1 MYFDFFTAAA
11 LVDELNEKL
20 AGGRVQAV
28 IPIDSLSLG
37 FEIYSQRTRH
47 YLYISA
53 EPEQPRLH
61 LVDDK
66 LRRGYASAAP
76 LLLMLKRYV
85 DGGQVLGVRQPPWE
99 RIVIFDLASSEGEYS
114 LIVEPM
120 ERRANIILVEEG
132 IIRECIRR
140 VKADENR
147 FRQILPGHEY
157 VAPPPQE
164 KMEPGQVTAAD
175 IHQFLIDNAGDKA
188 RQALT
193 RTILGFSPLL
203 AREITFRAAGDA
215 NAAANA
221 VDPDVVFGAYEECVA
236 PLLDH
241 DWQPGFT
248 EEDDEVTA
256 FAVYPLRH
264 RAGWRD
270 ANSVSK
276 ILVAYYGAL
285 TGDRAYEAG
294 KRPIRAQIEAAQKK
308 LNSKLYNLQNQE
320 RDDAE
325 LERLRQSG
333 ELLLAYQHQ
342 IEKGERVFEAQ
353 YDPEGEPL
361 TIKLDPLKDAV
372 ENAQR
377 YFDKYDKAKRSRESL
392 PTLIKQTE
400 REIRY
405 LKQLG
410 SDLQMAANWD
420 EIGEVQEALQEGGYW
435 QGSHRKR
442 VTGGGK
448 SAPLKVVADDG
459 TLIWVGRNSRQN
471 EEVTFK
477 KGDAG
482 DLWLHARG
490 LPGAH
495 VIIKTGGRQVSDA
508 LLDEAA
514 SLAAYYSPARDSSA
528 VEVMV
533 AERKNVRK
541 IKGGKP
547 GMVRVSS
554 YSMVNAVP
562 RPEASE

>member
-11 LVDELNEKL
+11 LVDELNERL
-20 AGGRVQAV
+20 AGGRIQAV

-61 LVDDK
+61 LVDEK
-66 LRRGYASAAP
+66 LRRGYVAASP
-76 LLLMLKRYV
+76 LLLLLKRHV
-85 DGGQVLGVRQPPWE
+85 DGGQILGVRQPPWE
-99 RIVIFDLASSEGEYS
+99 RIVIFDIASSEGDYS

-120 ERRANIILVEEG
+120 ERRANILLVEDG
-132 IIRECIRR
+132 IIKECMRR

-147 FRQILPGHEY
+147 YRQLLPGHEY
-157 VAPPPQE
+157 LPPPQQE
-164 KMEPGQVTAAD
+164 KQEPQTVTLAD
-175 IHQFLIDNAGDKA
+175 ITHYLAENTGDKA
-188 RQALT
+188 IQALT
-193 RTILGFSPLL
+193 RGILGISPLL
-203 AREITFRAAGDA
+203 AREIIFRAAGDI
-215 NAAANA
+215 NAKAGD
-221 VDPDVVFGAYEECVA
+221 VDPGAVFSAFGDVLP

-241 DWQPGFT
+241 QWQPGT
-248 EEDDEVTA
+248 CVDDDEVTA
-256 FAVYPLRH
+256 FAIYPVTH
-264 RAGWRD
+264 RAGWTD
-270 ANSVSK
+270 ASSVSEA
-276 ILVAYYGAL
+276 LVAFYGAL
-285 TGDRAYEAG
+285 TGDHAYEAG
-294 KRPIRAQIEAAQKK
+294 KRPIREQIDGAQKK

-325 LERLRQSG
+325 VERLRQSG

-342 IEKGERVFEAQ
+342 IEKGQQVFEAQ

-361 TIKLDPLKDAV
+361 TIKLDPLKTAV
-372 ENAQR
+372 DNAQR
-377 YFDKYDKAKRSRESL
+377 YFDKYDKAKRSRQSL
-392 PTLIKQTE
+392 PDLILHTE

-405 LKQLG
+405 LKQLD

-435 QGSHRKR
+435 KGTHRKR

-448 SAPLKVVADDG
+448 SAPLKVIAQDG

-477 KGDAG
+477 KGDSS
-482 DLWLHARG
+482 DIWLHARG
-490 LPGAH
+490 MPGAH
-495 VIIKTGGRQVSDA
+495 VIIKTGGREASDA

-514 SLAAYYSPARDSSA
+514 SLAAFYSPARDSNA

-554 YSMVNAVP
+554 YTMVNAVP
-562 RPEASE
+562 RREEIE